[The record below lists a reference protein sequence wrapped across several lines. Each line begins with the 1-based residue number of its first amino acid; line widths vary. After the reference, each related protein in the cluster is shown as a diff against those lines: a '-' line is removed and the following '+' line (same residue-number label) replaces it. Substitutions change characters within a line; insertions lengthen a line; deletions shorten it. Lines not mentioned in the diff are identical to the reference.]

1 MTTSLRTPHA
11 ATGLVRALTTT
22 ACCVALVACGPS
34 PGAGPDPVTPGDGPD
49 DGGGA
54 STTDDSTGG
63 GDTGAAATPAPKG
76 PEAPDFSL
84 PTLDGDQI
92 SLSDYQGEKVVLLDF
107 WATHCD
113 PCLREMPELVE
124 IYNERKDKGFI
135 VLAIATDGPDTAA
148 AIPSKVKATGMN
160 FPVLLD
166 EDSEVMDRYNPKG
179 EMPFTLVVDRRGV
192 ILLKRAGY
200 QPGDEASTKKL
211 VRTIDEALAR
221 K

>member
-1 MTTSLRTPHA
+1 MTTSLRPLRVPA
-11 ATGLVRALTTT
+11 QLVRALTTT
-22 ACCVALVACGPS
+22 ACCAALAACGPS
-34 PGAGPDPVTPGDGPD
+34 PAGGPDPVTPGDGTTVAGAPEGGTTE
-49 DGGGA
+49 GGGTEGGSA
-54 STTDDSTGG
+54 PATSTG
-63 GDTGAAATPAPKG
+63 PK
-76 PEAPDFSL
+76 APDFSL

-92 SLSDYQGEKVVLLDF
+92 SLSDYEGKKVVLLDF

-135 VLAIATDGPDTAA
+135 VLAINTDGPETAA
-148 AIPSKVKATGMN
+148 AIASKVKSTGMN

-166 EDSEVMDRYNPKG
+166 EDSEVVDRYNPKG
-179 EMPFTLVVDRRGV
+179 EMPFTLVIDRSGSIVLR
-192 ILLKRAGY
+192 RAGY

-211 VRTIDEALAR
+211 IEAIDTALAN

>member
-1 MTTSLRTPHA
+1 MTTSLWTPLPP
-11 ATGLVRALTTT
+11 TRLVRALTTT
-22 ACCVALVACGPS
+22 ACCAALVACGPS
-34 PGAGPDPVTPGDGPD
+34 PAGGPDPITPTGG

-54 STTDDSTGG
+54 APEAGDTTNGG
-63 GDTGAAATPAPKG
+63 GSETAATPAPAG
-76 PEAPDFSL
+76 PKAPDFTL

-92 SLSDYQGEKVVLLDF
+92 SLSDYEGKKVVLLDF

-148 AIPSKVKATGMN
+148 AIPQKVGATGMN

-166 EDSEVMDRYNPKG
+166 EDSEIVDRYNPKG

-192 ILLKRAGY
+192 IVLKRAGY

-211 VRTIDEALAR
+211 IQTIDEALAR